1 MGEHVAGGDHLGPG
15 RQLHQLLQLTPE
27 LVLEGEV
34 HTEAVLEGRHGPLP
48 LAGGGR
54 LLLGPLGA
62 RLLLLLHEGLLE
74 GGDLVARIRRDGGD
88 ALPAGARPHLKTN
101 TCLLTRPRN

>member
-1 MGEHVAGGDHLGPG
+1 MGEHVAGGDNLGPG

-74 GGDLVARIRRDGGD
+74 GGDLVARVRRDGGD
-88 ALPAGARPHLKTN
+88 ALSAGARPHLTEN
-101 TCLLTRPRN
+101 T